1 MEDRIEISEKALRS
15 LSLLAEEYGYHSSS
29 RWPVKPPHGL
39 VERQLMGFGVADAA
53 TAASLILSAW
63 PLLFPRDQR
72 PKCPY
77 RSPELGPKC
86 GARVVHTFY
95 DRHRQELIMVCEVG
109 HETVQRK
116 PRIYR

>member
-1 MEDRIEISEKALRS
+1 MEGRIEIPEEALRS
-15 LSLLAEEYGYHSSS
+15 LSRLAEEYGYSTSSG
-29 RWPVKPPHGL
+29 WPAKPPHGI
-39 VERQLMGFGVADAA
+39 VENHLMQFGVAEAA

-63 PLLFPRDQR
+63 PLFFPKDQR

-77 RSPELGPKC
+77 SSRMSSRRC
-86 GARVVHTFY
+86 GAKIVHTSY
-95 DRHRQELIMVCEVG
+95 DRDNQELIMVCEAH